1 MKRITIFLIA
11 LLSGGAWADV
21 AVVNIW
27 EALPGKSSQLFQ
39 NGMEAKAIH
48 EKLGATVSIAADQ
61 DGNMHY
67 AVAFDSWEA
76 LGKFQDAGATS
87 EEWQTF
93 WQRVSMEP
101 TAELLR
107 SYLINNPVVAKA
119 QAVSMVYSWDVE
131 QGKTAA
137 FVARSEEARKI
148 HERLGASIGINI
160 DELGDVH
167 YEMTFASWSAWGE
180 FQSRAATDEEWNQFY
195 ANALQ
200 EPLAELIKVWRIDA
214 VQ

>member
-1 MKRITIFLIA
+1 MKKTAIFLSA
-11 LLSGGAWADV
+11 LLCSSAWADV

-27 EALPGKSSQLFQ
+27 SALPGKGPQLFQ

-48 EKLGATVSIAADQ
+48 EKLGATVSIASDQ

-67 AVAFDSWEA
+67 VVLFDSWET
-76 LGKFQDAGATS
+76 LGKFQDSAATN
-87 EEWQTF
+87 EEWQAF

-101 TAELLR
+101 TADLLR
-107 SYLINNPVVAKA
+107 SYLIDNPVVAKA
-119 QAVSMVYSWDVE
+119 QNASMVYSWDVD
-131 QGKTAA
+131 QGKTPA
-137 FVARSEEARKI
+137 FVALSEEARKI

-167 YEMTFASWSAWGE
+167 YEMTFANWEAWGN
-180 FQSRAATDEEWNQFY
+180 FQMRVAADEEWNQFWTR
-195 ANALQ
+195 ANQ
-200 EPLAELIKVWRIDA
+200 EPMAELLRVWRINA